1 MTETTAKKRRSE
13 ALRVRVRDDEREA
26 LNRLAKSLDRKP
38 SEILRRLV
46 REAVTGGPDFF
57 DDGLE
62 ELRTAHRQLA
72 AVGRNI
78 SQLAKAA
85 NRDEPIV
92 ASELRDELADVKARV
107 EDVAGVYRRAVERAR
122 KRTVKP
128 LRKGRAN

>member
-1 MTETTAKKRRSE
+1 MTDTTTKKRRSE

-78 SQLAKAA
+78 NQLAKAA

-107 EDVAGVYRRAVERAR
+107 EDVAGVYRGAVERAR

>member
-1 MTETTAKKRRSE
+1 M
-13 ALRVRVRDDEREA
+13 
-26 LNRLAKSLDRKP
+26 NRLAKSLDRKP

-78 SQLAKAA
+78 NQLAKAA

-92 ASELRDELADVKARV
+92 ASELRDELAEVKARV
-107 EDVAGVYRRAVERAR
+107 EDVAGVYRGAVERAR

-128 LRKGRAN
+128 LREGRVS

>member
-78 SQLAKAA
+78 NQLAKAA

-107 EDVAGVYRRAVERAR
+107 EDVAGVYRGAVERAR

-128 LRKGRAN
+128 LRKGRVS

>member
-78 SQLAKAA
+78 NQLAKAA

-107 EDVAGVYRRAVERAR
+107 EDVAGVYRGAVERAR

>member
-78 SQLAKAA
+78 NQLAKAA

-92 ASELRDELADVKARV
+92 ASELRDELAEVKARV
-107 EDVAGVYRRAVERAR
+107 EDVAGVYRGAVERAR

>member
-78 SQLAKAA
+78 NQLAKAA